1 MTENIILIFFAEFK
15 VQRAIVVL
23 HEILS
28 LTMERRLTSDKLD
41 IFHNEYRLPCKLL
54 LCLVKNHGRAR
65 STIFLKEAYENC
77 KTVSITY
84 NISLQKHEKFVLIDL
99 GA

>member
-1 MTENIILIFFAEFK
+1 
-15 VQRAIVVL
+15 
-23 HEILS
+23 
-28 LTMERRLTSDKLD
+28 MERRLTSDKLD
-41 IFHNEYRLPCKLL
+41 IFHNEYRLPFKLL
-54 LCLVKNHGRAR
+54 LCLVKNHGIFYITNKGAR

-84 NISLQKHEKFVLIDL
+84 NISWQKHVKFVLINL